1 MLVTPSLFS
10 IARKKG
16 INANIGAGATAI
28 EVHDAFI
35 RIMYCAYLNYAEVE
49 RMDNPDFPEPN
60 LKLMDFMVW
69 AADNQKEASE
79 MVEVIFELVTGKSLK
94 KEEEGT
100 EKKRERRTAGHRPYR
115 GVGANQG
122 LSDRL
127 LRKG

>member
-28 EVHDAFI
+28 DIHDIFI

-49 RMDNPDFPEPN
+49 RMDNPEYPGPN
-60 LKLMDFMVW
+60 LKLMDFVVW
-69 AADNQKEASE
+69 AADNQREASE

-100 EKKRERRTAGHRPYR
+100 EKKKKTKNRRT
-115 GVGANQG
+115 
-122 LSDRL
+122 
-127 LRKG
+127 

>member
-1 MLVTPSLFS
+1 MHSRLQCIRIGDEVARMLVTPSLFS

-16 INANIGAGATAI
+16 INANIVAGATAI
-28 EVHDAFI
+28 DIHDAFI

-49 RMDNPDFPEPN
+49 RMDNPDFPEPI
-60 LKLMDFMVW
+60 LKLMDFVVW

-100 EKKRERRTAGHRPYR
+100 EKKKKTKNRRT
-115 GVGANQG
+115 
-122 LSDRL
+122 
-127 LRKG
+127 

>member
-1 MLVTPSLFS
+1 MQSRLQYIKIGDEVARMLVTPSLFS

-60 LKLMDFMVW
+60 LKLMDFVVW
-69 AADNQKEASE
+69 AADNQQEASE

-100 EKKRERRTAGHRPYR
+100 EKKKKMKSRRT
-115 GVGANQG
+115 
-122 LSDRL
+122 
-127 LRKG
+127 

>member
-1 MLVTPSLFS
+1 MHSRLQCIRIGDEVVRMLVTPSLFS

-28 EVHDAFI
+28 DIHDIFI

-60 LKLMDFMVW
+60 LKLMDFVVW
-69 AADNQKEASE
+69 AADYQKEASE
-79 MVEVIFELVTGKSLK
+79 MVEVFFELVTGKSLK

-100 EKKRERRTAGHRPYR
+100 EKKKRTKNRRT
-115 GVGANQG
+115 
-122 LSDRL
+122 
-127 LRKG
+127 

>member
-10 IARKKG
+10 IARRKG

-49 RMDNPDFPEPN
+49 RMDNPDFPEPI
-60 LKLMDFMVW
+60 LKMMDFMVW
-69 AADNQKEASE
+69 AADNQREASE

-94 KEEEGT
+94 QKEPED
-100 EKKRERRTAGHRPYR
+100 EKKKKIRNRRT
-115 GVGANQG
+115 
-122 LSDRL
+122 
-127 LRKG
+127 

>member
-28 EVHDAFI
+28 DIHDIFI

-49 RMDNPDFPEPN
+49 RMDNPDFPEPI
-60 LKLMDFMVW
+60 LKLMDFVVW
-69 AADNQKEASE
+69 AADYQKEASE

-94 KEEEGT
+94 QKDSEEG
-100 EKKRERRTAGHRPYR
+100 EKKKRTKNRRT
-115 GVGANQG
+115 
-122 LSDRL
+122 
-127 LRKG
+127 

>member
-1 MLVTPSLFS
+1 MHSRLQCIRIGDEVARMLVTPSLFS

-28 EVHDAFI
+28 DIHDAFI

-60 LKLMDFMVW
+60 LKLMDFVVW
-69 AADNQKEASE
+69 AADNQQEASE

-94 KEEEGT
+94 QKGPED
-100 EKKRERRTAGHRPYR
+100 EKKKKIRTSRT
-115 GVGANQG
+115 
-122 LSDRL
+122 
-127 LRKG
+127 

>member
-1 MLVTPSLFS
+1 MHSRLQYIKIGDEVARMLVTPSLFS

-16 INANIGAGATAI
+16 INANIGAGASSI
-28 EVHDAFI
+28 DVHDAFL

-49 RMDNPDFPEPN
+49 RMDNPEYPEPT
-60 LKLMDFMVW
+60 LKMMDFVVW

-100 EKKRERRTAGHRPYR
+100 EKKKKMKNRRT
-115 GVGANQG
+115 
-122 LSDRL
+122 
-127 LRKG
+127 

>member
-1 MLVTPSLFS
+1 MHSRLQYIKIGDEVARMLVTPSLFS

-49 RMDNPDFPEPN
+49 RMDNPEYPVPN
-60 LKLMDFMVW
+60 LKLMDFVVW
-69 AADNQKEASE
+69 AADNQQEASE

-100 EKKRERRTAGHRPYR
+100 EKKKKMKSRRT
-115 GVGANQG
+115 
-122 LSDRL
+122 
-127 LRKG
+127 

>member
-1 MLVTPSLFS
+1 MHSRLQYIKIGDEVARMLVTPSLFS

-49 RMDNPDFPEPN
+49 RMDNPDFPEPI
-60 LKLMDFMVW
+60 LKMMDFMVW
-69 AADNQKEASE
+69 AADNQKDASE

-100 EKKRERRTAGHRPYR
+100 EKKKRTKNRRT
-115 GVGANQG
+115 
-122 LSDRL
+122 
-127 LRKG
+127 